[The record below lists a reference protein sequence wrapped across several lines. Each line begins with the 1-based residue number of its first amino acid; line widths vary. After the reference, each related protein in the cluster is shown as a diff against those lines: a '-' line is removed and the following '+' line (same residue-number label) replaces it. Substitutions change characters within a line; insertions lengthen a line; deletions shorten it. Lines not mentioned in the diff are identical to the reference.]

1 MEYSS
6 TIWNY
11 KQLNE
16 IRALN
21 SFEKMFSIIYYLKNK
36 KTARLQDISID
47 LGLAK
52 STTHR
57 ILNTLEGQR
66 FVVKDEES
74 KKYSLGLGFVDL
86 GLDVLENLDIREA
99 ARPVLDEL
107 NDKTE
112 ETVHLALFTDDQV
125 VYMDKRESR
134 HVIRMYSVIGKV
146 APIHCTGVG
155 KAALAFQ
162 DQETIGRVITAIELQ
177 KFTDNTI
184 TDRNRLLHELE
195 EIRKRGYA
203 IDREEHENH
212 ILCIAAPIRNHYSK
226 VIASLSITTFLH
238 RMDIEYLLQYK
249 DLLLEKCFEI
259 SQNLGCK
266 KYEQN

>member
-1 MEYSS
+1 M
-6 TIWNY
+6 
-11 KQLNE
+11 
-16 IRALN
+16 N
-21 SFEKMFSIIYYLKNK
+21 SFEKMFSIIYYLKTK
-36 KTARLQDISID
+36 KNARLQDISIHLD
-47 LGLAK
+47 LAK

-57 ILNTLEGQR
+57 ILNTLESHH
-66 FVVKDEES
+66 FVVKDEDS

-86 GLDVLENLDIREA
+86 GLDVLENMDIREA
-99 ARPVLDEL
+99 ARPILDDL

-112 ETVHLALFTDDQV
+112 ETIHLALFTDDQV

-162 DQETIGRVITAIELQ
+162 DSETIERVMKATELQ
-177 KFTDNTI
+177 KFTENTI
-184 TDRNRLLHELE
+184 TDRNQFAQELE
-195 EIRKRGYA
+195 EIRRRGYA

>member
-1 MEYSS
+1 M
-6 TIWNY
+6 
-11 KQLNE
+11 
-16 IRALN
+16 N
-21 SFEKMFSIIYYLKNK
+21 SFEKMFSIIYYLKTK
-36 KTARLQDISID
+36 KHARLQDISIHLD
-47 LGLAK
+47 LAK

-57 ILNTLEGQR
+57 ILNTLESHH
-66 FVVKDEES
+66 FVVKDEDS

-86 GLDVLENLDIREA
+86 GLDVLENMDIREA
-99 ARPVLDEL
+99 ARPILDDL

-112 ETVHLALFTDDQV
+112 ETIHLALFTDDQV

-162 DQETIGRVITAIELQ
+162 DSETIERVMKATELQ
-177 KFTDNTI
+177 KFTENTI
-184 TDRNRLLHELE
+184 TDRNQFAQELE
-195 EIRKRGYA
+195 EIRRRGYA

>member
-1 MEYSS
+1 
-6 TIWNY
+6 
-11 KQLNE
+11 
-16 IRALN
+16 
-21 SFEKMFSIIYYLKNK
+21 MFSIIYYLKTK
-36 KTARLQDISID
+36 KNARLQDISIHLD
-47 LGLAK
+47 LAK

-57 ILNTLEGQR
+57 ILNTLESHH
-66 FVVKDEES
+66 FVVKDEDS

-86 GLDVLENLDIREA
+86 GLDVLENMDIREA
-99 ARPVLDEL
+99 ARPILDDL

-112 ETVHLALFTDDQV
+112 ETIHLALFTDDQV

-162 DQETIGRVITAIELQ
+162 DSETIERVMKATELQ
-177 KFTDNTI
+177 KFTENTI
-184 TDRNRLLHELE
+184 TDRNQFAQELE
-195 EIRKRGYA
+195 EIRRRGYA